1 MSIRALTA
9 VRLHS
14 SFIKERDFGA
24 YRVLEA
30 ISDRADEYGVC
41 GVPGDSRRCMS
52 YTGIA
57 EAARVHRNTVYNLMP
72 ALLASGELEI
82 VQQGGDGRGAWTVYR
97 VTIVEKL
104 SQDDVTIVHGTSQD
118 AAIGA
123 AAGQETSQQTDELS
137 QLKAVTIR
145 LVTIV
150 EELSQRVERLSQ
162 QIERTSQ
169 QTPETSQGIVTIVT
183 SNGCDHSVEFLE
195 SSEEFRG
202 EGNAPTPSTR
212 SANPVH
218 PDCPYPQTAQ
228 ETAVAT
234 HPAIW
239 AWLEANMAWP
249 GFESA
254 AYITERLGETPDA
267 EALKTARQLWNLSN
281 NKPGNAIGILDWY
294 DELRLD
300 PEWTPKKRFAAK
312 GKQATP
318 AAPSAGMKP
327 IAPGLY

>member
-1 MSIRALTA
+1 MSWQAMTA

-30 ISDRADEYGVC
+30 IADRSDEFGVC
-41 GVPGDSRRCMS
+41 GVVGNTKRCLS
-52 YTGIA
+52 YSGIA
-57 EAARVHRNTVYNLMP
+57 KEARVHRNTVYNLMP
-72 ALLASGELEI
+72 ALLESGELEI
-82 VQQGGDGRGAWTVYR
+82 VEQGGDGRGAWTVYR

-104 SQDDVTIVHGTSQD
+104 AQGDVTFIQGTSQ
-118 AAIGA
+118 GA
-123 AAGQETSQQTDELS
+123 ALTAELAPESSQQPAELS
-137 QLKAVTIR
+137 QLMAVTIR

-169 QTPETSQGIVTIVT
+169 QKPETSQGIVT
-183 SNGCDHSVEFLE
+183 SNGCDRSVEFQESSVEFL
-195 SSEEFRG
+195 G
-202 EGNAPTPSTR
+202 EGSAPSPRT
-212 SANPVH
+212 ANTVH
-218 PDCPYPQTAQ
+218 PDCPYPQTDQ

-239 AWLEANMAWP
+239 AWLEASMAWP

-312 GKQATP
+312 GKQAAQP
-318 AAPSAGMKP
+318 APSAGMKP